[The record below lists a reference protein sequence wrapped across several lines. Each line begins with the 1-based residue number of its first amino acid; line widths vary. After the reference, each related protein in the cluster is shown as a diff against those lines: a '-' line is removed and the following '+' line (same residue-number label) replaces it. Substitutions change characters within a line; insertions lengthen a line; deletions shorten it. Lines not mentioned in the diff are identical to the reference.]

1 MYRVDYPA
9 SGYNLGVSKS
19 WIFSSGLTTSVSFVR
34 LITDEPSIDYEL
46 ENDWECN
53 SACQADFESDV
64 NKYSP
69 KNVLFL
75 NVGYSF

>member
-1 MYRVDYPA
+1 M
-9 SGYNLGVSKS
+9 
-19 WIFSSGLTTSVSFVR
+19 SFVR

-46 ENDWECN
+46 GYDWECN